1 MLLKRIHSS
10 NSATSSQS
18 LPPLPFPLPSIF
30 CLCCYPFRP
39 LFHFFSASRASKI
52 TSQNLS
58 LEQGPGGLSSC
69 LVSLTTLV
77 PCASEL
83 TPARLQQILQLLDLL
98 VFLQTP
104 VPSIPRSSLLM
115 PSLSWQVTYTALPK
129 NKRQFYLGVKLRETL
144 TDQRKHQTHSV
155 HIFAFPTQ
163 PYL

>member
-1 MLLKRIHSS
+1 MPRAHS
-10 NSATSSQS
+10 
-18 LPPLPFPLPSIF
+18 PCLPFPSLSPAFSACAAIPSYRCFI
-30 CLCCYPFRP
+30 
-39 LFHFFSASRASKI
+39 FFSASRASKI

-98 VFLQTP
+98 VFLQTAM
-104 VPSIPRSSLLM
+104 PSIPRSSLLM